1 MKAKDA
7 KDAALLQ
14 KSSLQ
19 LKLLPESKED
29 RLKAAQL
36 CQLASKCESS
46 MKTIVNIHRHHAV
59 ITVNFR
65 NSRNE
70 FKGAFKTACITGCI

>member
-1 MKAKDA
+1 MKANDA

-29 RLKAAQL
+29 RLEAAQL
-36 CQLASKCESS
+36 YESSSKCE
-46 MKTIVNIHRHHAV
+46 
-59 ITVNFR
+59 
-65 NSRNE
+65 
-70 FKGAFKTACITGCI
+70 C